1 MKFSEYFLPT
11 LKETPADAKLASHKL
26 MLKAGMIRKVTAG
39 VYDYLPMGF
48 KVLKKVEE
56 VVREEMNRAGCQ
68 EVKLPII
75 QPADLWRESG
85 RWGDYGDEMFKL
97 SDRKDQEFA
106 LGPTHEEI
114 ITDMVRNEL
123 SSYKDLPLTLYQIND
138 KYRDEIRPRHGVMRS
153 REFLMKD
160 AYSFHSSQ
168 ESLEETY
175 QDLYDAYARVFDRL
189 GLDWY
194 AVDAPS
200 GLMGGSYSQEFIA
213 VADEGGEEIA
223 VCHECGYA
231 SNVDIASYQP
241 TEDEKDVRLEELEE
255 VETPGKDTVA
265 AVADYLDV
273 PEGKIV
279 KTFIYSIGDG
289 YIAALVG
296 GDDELEETKLSG
308 HLGRSDLEMVSTES
322 EIETVTGANFGSIGP
337 IGLDIP
343 IYADEDIKT
352 MKNFI
357 VGANRNGYHLNNINW
372 ERDLKEAEFIDLRRV
387 REGDKCPKCGG
398 DLDFYRGI
406 EVGQIFQLGEKY
418 SNSLDANYQ
427 DEDGQLKPY
436 LMGCYGI
443 GISRVIPAI
452 IQQNYDEDGI
462 NWTETVQPFDV
473 GIIVLEDEGTEGY
486 EYGSYLY
493 DKLRDRGYD
502 PLFDERDDSP
512 GVKFNDANLIGL
524 PVMVIIGPRGMENG
538 ELEVEY
544 RSGGKDKVEIAG
556 VPREDV
562 VDRIEE
568 LLGS

>member
-11 LKETPADAKLASHKL
+11 LKETPSDAKLASHKL
-26 MLKAGMIRKVTAG
+26 MLQAGMIRKVTAG

-75 QPADLWRESG
+75 QPADLWRESR
-85 RWGDYGDEMFKL
+85 RWDDYGDEMFKL

-160 AYSFHSSQ
+160 AYSFHGSQ

-175 QDLYDAYARVFDRL
+175 RDLYDAYARVFDRL

-223 VCHECGYA
+223 VCDECGYA
-231 SNVDIASYQP
+231 ANVDIAAYKPS
-241 TEDEKDVRLEELEE
+241 EDEAQVELKELEE
-255 VETPGKDTVA
+255 VETPGKETVA

-273 PEGKIV
+273 PGQKIV
-279 KTFIYSIGDG
+279 KTFIYSTDDG
-289 YIAALVG
+289 YLAALVG
-296 GDDELEETKLSG
+296 GNDELEETKLSS

-322 EIETVTGANFGSIGP
+322 EIEQVTGANFGSIGP

-343 IYADEDIKT
+343 IYADADIKA

-357 VGANRNGYHLNNINW
+357 VGANRNGYHLKNVNW
-372 ERDLKEAEFIDLRRV
+372 ERDLEDAKFTDLRRV
-387 REGDKCPKCGG
+387 QEGDRCPRCG
-398 DLDFYRGI
+398 DELDFYRGI

-418 SNSLDANYQ
+418 SRALDAHYQ

-452 IQQNYDEDGI
+452 IQQNYDEDGVK
-462 NWTETVQPFDV
+462 WTEAVQPFDV
-473 GIIVLEDEGTEGY
+473 GIIVLDDEGSDVF

-493 DKLRDRGYD
+493 DELSDRGYD
-502 PLFDERDDSP
+502 PLFDDRDESP
-512 GVKFNDANLIGL
+512 GVKFNDADLIGL
-524 PVMVIIGPRGMENG
+524 PVMIIIGPRGMKNG
-538 ELEVEY
+538 ELEVEF
-544 RSGGKDKVEIAG
+544 RAGGKETVKIDG
-556 VPREDV
+556 VPRGEV
-562 VDRIEE
+562 ADRIGD
-568 LLGS
+568 LLNR